1 MSDNNEIGIDFEK
14 SWANDKTL
22 SSQSLQLSEGE
33 GRDDCFIFVHFL
45 LLS

>member
-1 MSDNNEIGIDFEK
+1 MRDNNEIGIDFEK
-14 SWANDKTL
+14 SWANDQTL

-33 GRDDCFIFVHFL
+33 GSDGCFMFVHFL